1 MEKKVLIA
9 EDEKSIL
16 ISLEFLMRLDGYE
29 VWATTRGD
37 EVIPCL
43 RAFAP
48 DLVILDVMLPQR
60 SGFELCR
67 EIRANP
73 EWADMKIII
82 LSAKGREIEVRR
94 GLDSGANAYVT
105 KPFATSDLRQQ
116 VRLLIESP
124 P

>member
-1 MEKKVLIA
+1 MAKKILIA

-16 ISLEFLMRLDGYE
+16 ISLEFLMRLDGYD
-29 VWATTRGD
+29 VQATTRGD
-37 EVIPCL
+37 EVMPSV
-43 RAFAP
+43 RAFVP

-73 EWADMKIII
+73 QWAAMKIII

-116 VRLLIESP
+116 VRLLIGLP

>member
-1 MEKKVLIA
+1 MAKKILIA

-16 ISLEFLMRLDGYE
+16 ISLEFLMRLDGYD
-29 VWATTRGD
+29 VQATTRGD
-37 EVIPCL
+37 EVMPSV
-43 RAFAP
+43 RAFVP

-73 EWADMKIII
+73 QWAAMKIII

-105 KPFATSDLRQQ
+105 KPFASSDLRQQ
-116 VRLLIESP
+116 VRLLIGLP